1 MKVVEG
7 NSGEVQRKAE
17 KLVDALLTY
26 GIDGFGPLKSA
37 SDSAGEALAKSPD
50 VDEAVRS
57 LIRTHV
63 ALAGAQGFVTNL
75 GGIITLPV
83 ALPANVGAVS
93 LIQIHLIA
101 AIAHV
106 RGHDVHSETVRT
118 AILLC
123 LLGNSATQVL
133 KKAGIEIGQKFAL
146 TLIKKLP
153 IDILRRVN
161 RRVGFMLIAKY
172 GAKRSAITLT
182 KLIPLVGGLVG
193 FTVDA
198 ASTRGVAAFAKR
210 FFANAEINGV
220 DSVDTIKESED
231 AAEGTV
237 ETQIV

>member
-1 MKVVEG
+1 MTVAEG
-7 NSGEVQRKAE
+7 NPNEVKRKAE

-37 SDSAGEALAKSPD
+37 SQSAEEALSKSSD
-50 VDEAVRS
+50 AEAAIRS

-75 GGIITLPV
+75 GGILTLPV

-172 GAKRSAITLT
+172 GAKRSVITLT

-198 ASTRGVAAFAKR
+198 ASTRGVGAFSKK
-210 FFANAEINGV
+210 FFANAEIKV
-220 DSVDTIKESED
+220 ADSADETDDADGDMES
-231 AAEGTV
+231 AIA
-237 ETQIV
+237 

>member
-1 MKVVEG
+1 MAAIEEATG
-7 NSGEVQRKAE
+7 DARRKAE
-17 KLVDALLTY
+17 KLVDSLLTY
-26 GIDGFGPLKSA
+26 GIDGFGPLNSA
-37 SDSAGEALAKSPD
+37 SDSAEDALAKSPD
-50 VDEAVRS
+50 AELAIRS
-57 LIRTHV
+57 LIRIHV

-146 TLIKKLP
+146 TMIKRVP
-153 IDILRRVN
+153 IEILRRVN

-182 KLIPLVGGLVG
+182 KLVPLVGGVVG
-193 FTVDA
+193 LTVDA
-198 ASTRGVAAFAKR
+198 ASTGAVGAFAKK
-210 FFANAEINGV
+210 FFTNAETDVV
-220 DSVDTIKESED
+220 DRGD
-231 AAEGTV
+231 ADDDSDGTAEPA
-237 ETQIV
+237 IA